1 MQAKKGYWTLG
12 RGGQA
17 KKFWVNSNEKGLTFY
32 SGAEGKSITKLT
44 YQQIED
50 CLRHFA
56 DRGWFILGN
65 GIDDIKPGGLGEY
78 FKKHLGIGSKAASH
92 FAALMVAQRKLEHR
106 KGPHGRIELRMKK

>member
-78 FKKHLGIGSKAASH
+78 LKTPRDRFEGCQSFCSLYGSAGKIGTS
-92 FAALMVAQRKLEHR
+92 
-106 KGPHGRIELRMKK
+106 